1 MNALEAR
8 IAALIAAQGPISVAQ
23 YMTLALHDAEGG
35 YYATRE
41 PFGAAGDFI
50 TAPEISQMF
59 GEMLGLWC
67 VQVWHDQ
74 GQPKHKRLVE
84 LGPGR
89 GTLMADALRA
99 AKAAPEF
106 LVGLE
111 VVLIESSP
119 VLQKAQAEKLPME
132 KLRDSGVAIRWAGHF
147 DDSMTDRPLLL
158 LANEFFDALP
168 VRQYV
173 RKEEHWRE
181 RMVVLKNE
189 RLEFALA
196 PLATPSAVI
205 PASRAGAPDGGAYE
219 VSAAATAL
227 AETIARV
234 IAEKGGGALLL
245 DYGYGEEA
253 GFGETLQAVGGHRF
267 ADVLAGPGENDL
279 SVHVD
284 FAALGD
290 AARHGGAGVYGPT
303 PQGAFLA
310 ELGITAR
317 AEQLI
322 KANPGAA
329 QNLFQAVARLID
341 PDQMGDLFKAMA
353 FVPRSAARP
362 PGF

>member
-41 PFGAAGDFI
+41 PFGTAGDFI

-74 GQPKHKRLVE
+74 GQPKQKRLVE

-89 GTLMADALRA
+89 GTLMADVLRA
-99 AKAAPEF
+99 ARAAPEF
-106 LVGLE
+106 LVDLE
-111 VVLIESSP
+111 VVLIEASP
-119 VLQKAQAEKLPME
+119 VLQKAQAEKL
-132 KLRDSGVAIRWAGHF
+132 KDAGVGVRWASHF
-147 DDSMTDRPLLL
+147 DDSMADRSLLL

-168 VRQYV
+168 IRQYI
-173 RKEEHWRE
+173 KTDSGWRE
-181 RMVVLKNE
+181 RMVVAKNGT
-189 RLEFALA
+189 LDFALA
-196 PLATPSAVI
+196 PLPTPSAII
-205 PASRAGAPDGGAYE
+205 PSSRAGAPDGGAYE
-219 VSAAATAL
+219 VSPAATAL

-234 IAEKGGGALLL
+234 VAERGGGALFL
-245 DYGYGEEA
+245 DYGYGEKA
-253 GFGETLQAVGGHRF
+253 GFGETLQAVGGHQF
-267 ADVLAGPGENDL
+267 ADVLAEPGEDDL
-279 SVHVD
+279 SAHVD
-284 FAALGD
+284 FAALAE
-290 AARHGGAGVYGPT
+290 AARRGGAAAHGPKT
-303 PQGAFLA
+303 QGAFLA

-329 QNLFQAVARLID
+329 QDLLTAVARLIG
-341 PDQMGDLFKAMA
+341 PDQMGNLFKALA
-353 FVPRSAARP
+353 ILPRSAALP

>member
-8 IAALIAAQGPISVAQ
+8 IAALIAVQGPISVAQ

-74 GQPKHKRLVE
+74 GQPKQKRLVE

-89 GTLMADALRA
+89 GTLMADVLRA

-111 VVLIESSP
+111 VVLVEASP
-119 VLQKAQAEKLPME
+119 VLQQVQAAKLSG
-132 KLRDSGVAIRWAGHF
+132 SGVNVRWISHF
-147 DDSMTDRPLLL
+147 DDSLTDRPLFV

-168 VRQYV
+168 IRQYV
-173 RKEEHWRE
+173 KTQTGWRE
-181 RMVVLKNE
+181 RMIVAKDENLD
-189 RLEFALA
+189 FALA
-196 PLATPSAVI
+196 PLPTPSAII

-219 VSAAATAL
+219 VSPASTAL
-227 AETIARV
+227 VETIAQT

-245 DYGYGEEA
+245 DYGYGEES
-253 GFGETLQAVGGHRF
+253 GFGETLQAVGGHAF
-267 ADVLAGPGENDL
+267 ADVLAEPGENDL
-279 SVHVD
+279 SAHVD
-284 FAALGD
+284 FAALAQ
-290 AARHGGAGVYGPT
+290 AARHGGAAAYGPKT
-303 PQGAFLA
+303 QGAFLA
-310 ELGITAR
+310 ELGLTSR

-322 KANPGAA
+322 KANPDAA
-329 QNLFQAVARLID
+329 RTLLQAVARLIGT
-341 PDQMGDLFKAMA
+341 DQMGNLFKALA
-353 FVPRSAARP
+353 ILPQSAARP

>member
-35 YYATRE
+35 YYATRQ

-74 GQPKHKRLVE
+74 GQPKHKRLME

-89 GTLMADALRA
+89 GTLMADVLRA
-99 AKAAPEF
+99 ARAAPEF

-111 VVLIESSP
+111 VVLIEASP
-119 VLQKAQAEKLPME
+119 MLQKAQAEKL
-132 KLRDSGVAIRWAGHF
+132 KDSGATIRWANHV
-147 DDSMTDRPLLL
+147 DDSVTDRPVFV

-173 RKEEHWRE
+173 KTETGWRE
-181 RMVVLKNE
+181 RMLVSNDEALQ
-189 RLEFALA
+189 FALA
-196 PLATPSAVI
+196 PAPTPGAVI
-205 PASRAGAPDGGAYE
+205 PASRAGAPDGGVYE
-219 VSAAATAL
+219 VSVAATAL
-227 AETIARV
+227 TETIARV
-234 IAEKGGGALLL
+234 IAEKGGAALVM
-245 DYGYGEEA
+245 DYGYGEEL
-253 GFGETLQAVGGHRF
+253 GFGETLQAVGGHTF
-267 ADVLAGPGENDL
+267 TDVLADPGENDL
-279 SVHVD
+279 SAHVD
-284 FAALGD
+284 FVALSE
-290 AARHGGAGVYGPT
+290 AARHGGAAVYGPRD
-303 PQGAFLA
+303 QGAFLA

-322 KANPGAA
+322 KANPASA
-329 QNLFQAVARLID
+329 QNLLQAVSRLIA
-341 PDQMGDLFKAMA
+341 PEQMGNLFKALA
-353 FVPRSAARP
+353 ILPRSAARP